1 MHMEQRI
8 YKFKYPKRVLIKSL
22 VVFIVSVLL
31 FSVYLFAG
39 DNKENTLVTLLGVT
53 GFLGLWIVLIFFIIS
68 CLSKTVYYTFSNSAF
83 SMVTLFRKNHS
94 KTYKPEQIECVRSY
108 RSLEFG
114 DAIVMIP
121 KGKHTLFIRRFIV
134 GWKPFVLEG
143 YGGDVFIEEIR
154 AVAQRAVE
162 CGATI
167 DKISSARLSIDTTK

>member
-1 MHMEQRI
+1 
-8 YKFKYPKRVLIKSL
+8 
-22 VVFIVSVLL
+22 
-31 FSVYLFAG
+31 
-39 DNKENTLVTLLGVT
+39 
-53 GFLGLWIVLIFFIIS
+53 
-68 CLSKTVYYTFSNSAF
+68 
-83 SMVTLFRKNHS
+83 
-94 KTYKPEQIECVRSY
+94 
-108 RSLEFG
+108 
-114 DAIVMIP
+114 MIP